1 MRRHLCSGLDSQARH
16 LLATGT
22 KKQNRVNLAL
32 STFSW
37 RAITMDKMRM
47 TSVENNED
55 SKGKKDEDHGNEEK
69 ELVDKEEA
77 PSSHL
82 PRVVILPTRRTRA
95 GK

>member
-1 MRRHLCSGLDSQARH
+1 
-16 LLATGT
+16 
-22 KKQNRVNLAL
+22 
-32 STFSW
+32 
-37 RAITMDKMRM
+37 M

-69 ELVDKEEA
+69 ELVDKEEV

-95 GK
+95 GIL